1 MPRITANE
9 FLNAFREQWLR
20 MVEDDRARVSTSY
33 CGARSW
39 TNFMRDADDALL
51 RRIAAALSMRMER
64 EWYNWDCIYHAGN
77 EPMIPYGTFT
87 ACIDAAI
94 EHENDC
100 GSVEQEMYKMRM
112 LLCSPLKVLIMY
124 DGFHA
129 RRDLRDRYPNGV
141 TDKLTEL
148 LDMGI
153 QADTEWPE
161 AEGTEYLFLIG
172 KQEQGDDLPHWRYL
186 VARSGQFRDSE
197 PPSECLRPL

>member
-1 MPRITANE
+1 MPRITAE
-9 FLNAFREQWLR
+9 QFLDAFREEWSWA
-20 MVEDDRARVSTSY
+20 VKEDRERVAESY
-33 CGARSW
+33 RSSPTR

-51 RRIAAALSMRMER
+51 RRIADRLDMTMER
-64 EWYNWDCIYHAGN
+64 EWYRWDCIYHAGN
-77 EPMIPYGTFT
+77 DPVIEYGTFT

-94 EHENDC
+94 EHENNC

-148 LDMGI
+148 LDMGT

-186 VARSGQFRDSE
+186 VARSGQFRDSK
-197 PPSECLRPL
+197 PPSDCLSDL